1 MSVVQLL
8 VDGEVDVFLLVAKP
22 WGTRRSYEKELHS
35 AYLFDSVP
43 PEFIRRLSHILDG
56 VLLGGHIS
64 HEGGCEVICSIPR
77 MISVLRG
84 MGYDVTPDEN
94 YDTMLEQAAIPLT
107 AAQKRARQ
115 ADIKKERD
123 EGIVY

>member
-1 MSVVQLL
+1 
-8 VDGEVDVFLLVAKP
+8 
-22 WGTRRSYEKELHS
+22 
-35 AYLFDSVP
+35 
-43 PEFIRRLSHILDG
+43 
-56 VLLGGHIS
+56 
-64 HEGGCEVICSIPR
+64 

-84 MGYDVTPDEN
+84 MGCDVTPDEN
-94 YDTMLEQAAIPLT
+94 YDTMLELAAIPLT